1 VTSDER
7 PPPDEPERLSEEA
20 PTADEVPSWW
30 PAPPSSPDPAER
42 APEPE
47 PEPDPAPVSDPV
59 PVTGPEPVSD
69 PVPVTGPEPVSDPV
83 PVTAAEPVSE
93 PVPITGPEP
102 VSDPVPLAAS
112 ESVPLAES
120 VSESLPE
127 PERAEAQQ
135 PTSVARPSL
144 LGRLRTLAPVIAAGL
159 CIPCAVLLVIFL
171 SRLHSRGATDDARG
185 DAAGA
190 ARTAAG
196 ELLAFD
202 YRHIA
207 TDVDQAQKL
216 ITKPF
221 STDYAKTTASLKTE
235 AVRLKAIVQADVKDT
250 AIEDATSKRVVV
262 LLFVDQASVKQLPGQ
277 TKPVSRVDEQRVRM
291 TMVHTNGRW
300 LVSELA
306 VVL

>member
-7 PPPDEPERLSEEA
+7 PPPDEPERLSEETPA
-20 PTADEVPSWW
+20 SGEVPSWW
-30 PAPPSSPDPAER
+30 PAPTSSPDPAEG
-42 APEPE
+42 AP
-47 PEPDPAPVSDPV
+47 DPV
-59 PVTGPEPVSD
+59 PEPL
-69 PVPVTGPEPVSDPV
+69 SDPV
-83 PVTAAEPVSE
+83 PVTAPEPLSE
-93 PVPITGPEP
+93 P
-102 VSDPVPLAAS
+102 
-112 ESVPLAES
+112 VPLAES
-120 VSESLPE
+120 ESESVPEPVPE
-127 PERAEAQQ
+127 PELAEAQQ
-135 PTSVARPSL
+135 PIPVARVSL

-190 ARTAAG
+190 ARTAAI
-196 ELLAFD
+196 ELLAYD

-207 TDVDQAQKL
+207 ADVDQAQKL

-221 STDYAKTTASLKTE
+221 SKDYAKTTASLKTE

-291 TMVHTNGRW
+291 TMVHMNGRW